1 MRYEKINILITF
13 EPQKEKQTPTFSSA
27 NHKVRKSQP
36 NLPSRCT
43 LVSIFEKIL
52 TFHFYSLFPRTAFII
67 KEWLK
72 TRVKVKSCNCLSTFF
87 YSLFTCASERYFNCF
102 LFLLTNLN
110 LIQHLLSSCVQTS
123 ITFFIQRSL
132 RCKGQYT
139 EGRGKNKEDESDQ
152 YLLRRQKNQALSF
165 FMLTFD

>member
-102 LFLLTNLN
+102 LFLLTVQR
-110 LIQHLLSSCVQTS
+110 ITFVRGWTSCKSVCCMLSVFKS
-123 ITFFIQRSL
+123 TFFIHSYIL
-132 RCKGQYT
+132 LFF
-139 EGRGKNKEDESDQ
+139 
-152 YLLRRQKNQALSF
+152 YLSGLSKRPWANWQMVQLINQF
-165 FMLTFD
+165 FENEK